1 MSVIALI
8 KCNVRPSKGNR
19 CHCDSIAGASRSSIS
34 SPPCRE
40 LTALKVGFVS
50 LSETLDLT
58 TPSDRAFAGMLAVVA
73 EFERDILRDQDFIRP
88 HLRDRLGFLWSTP
101 L

>member
-1 MSVIALI
+1 MSWRLDRWGQSLVDLIATLQGADRAKSRVRLVERSPRPHDA
-8 KCNVRPSKGNR
+8 KC
-19 CHCDSIAGASRSSIS
+19 
-34 SPPCRE
+34 
-40 LTALKVGFVS
+40 
-50 LSETLDLT
+50 
-58 TPSDRAFAGMLAVVA
+58 DRAFAGMLAVVA